1 MNGER
6 EGDAL
11 RRAVG
16 RVLDETPL
24 IEAVDYV
31 SVAGTE
37 GLAELDRVTGPA
49 MVAVA
54 VRMGRARLIDNL
66 VLDPGR
72 LSASP

>member
-11 RRAVG
+11 RRAVR

-37 GLAELDRVTGPA
+37 GLAELDWVTGPA

-54 VRMGRARLIDNL
+54 VRMGRARLIDNV
-66 VLDPGR
+66 VLDPGC

>member
-11 RRAVG
+11 RRAVR

-31 SVAGTE
+31 SVAGAYS
-37 GLAELDRVTGPA
+37 LAELDRVTGPA
-49 MVAVA
+49 MVSVA